1 MTEEKLNNKTTG
13 KTRSPKKQSMF
24 SSANMEIV
32 FPGKPQ
38 FFLIN
43 IKMRAV

>member
-13 KTRSPKKQSMF
+13 KTRSPEKQSMY
-24 SSANMEIV
+24 SGTNMEIV

-38 FFLIN
+38 FFHIN